1 VKSAD
6 EFSYTDPVD
15 GAVSAQQGFRVNFAK
30 DARIVF
36 RLSGTGTE
44 GATLRIYFECFEP
57 NVANHGLD
65 PQVALAK
72 LIIAADKIAGVSSLT
87 GRSVPT
93 VIS

>member
-6 EFSYTDPVD
+6 EFTYTDPVD

-57 NVANHGLD
+57 NVTKHGLN

-72 LIIAADKIAGVSSLT
+72 LIAAADKIARVSSVT
-87 GRSVPT
+87 GRLAPS